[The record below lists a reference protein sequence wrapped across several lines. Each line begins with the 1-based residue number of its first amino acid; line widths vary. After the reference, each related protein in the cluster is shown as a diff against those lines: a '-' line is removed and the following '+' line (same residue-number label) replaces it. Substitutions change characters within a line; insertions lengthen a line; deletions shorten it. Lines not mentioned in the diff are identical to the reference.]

1 MNENLLSQ
9 ADCVVVTTAHSAY
22 NYEWIVEN
30 TEIVVD
36 RRNATKYRRKIES
49 LKYNV
54 LEMNTF

>member
-9 ADCVVVTTAHSAY
+9 ADCVVITTAHSGY
-22 NYEWIVEN
+22 DYEWIVEN
-30 TEIVVD
+30 TKIVVD
-36 RRNATKYRRKIES
+36 MRTAIKYQRKIES